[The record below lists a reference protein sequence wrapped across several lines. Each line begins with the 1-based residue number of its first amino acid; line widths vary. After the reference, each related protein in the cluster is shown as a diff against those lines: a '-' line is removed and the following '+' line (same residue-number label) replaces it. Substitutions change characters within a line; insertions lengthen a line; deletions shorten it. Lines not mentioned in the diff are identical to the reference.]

1 MQKISH
7 SLPSLFS
14 DPARQTELVR
24 MMRLEAL
31 QAKHKGR
38 PFVFDEGNLRY
49 MYFNLK
55 SVQSAMKINAPDE
68 LVCGYTRGMM
78 AFLMANPAPQHI
90 LMIGLGGGS
99 LLKFCYRH
107 LPDCR
112 ITVLE
117 IDADVIAL
125 RDQFMVPADD
135 ARLQIIHADAI
146 EYLANINANN
156 NANVS
161 QFDVILLDGF
171 SIEGLVQELNSTSF
185 YASCYAAL
193 SAQGCLVVNM
203 WGKRK
208 FLLPALTA
216 LRTQFEQNVWWCRS
230 LDSYNLLVFCFKSD
244 TTGFTSEMAAK
255 AQQLDQALP
264 LQLEKLNAGMH
275 TLRIQIEAQD
285 QSDVW
290 ITEEYEAREMIA
302 LSRNLAAIMVTDAS
316 LPRNDVEW
324 SLAHQ

>member
-7 SLPSLFS
+7 SLPSLFF

-68 LVCGYTRGMM
+68 LICGYTRGMM

-99 LLKFCYRH
+99 LVKFCYRH

-125 RDQFMVPADD
+125 REQFMVPADD

-146 EYLANINANN
+146 EYLANINASID
-156 NANVS
+156 ATLT

-208 FLLPALTA
+208 LLIPALSA

-230 LDSYNLLVFCFKSD
+230 LDSYNLLVFCFKNGP
-244 TTGFTSEMAAK
+244 TGFTSEMAAK
-255 AQQLDQALP
+255 AQQLDQVFP

-302 LSRNLAAIMVTDAS
+302 LSRDLAAIMVTDAS

-324 SLAHQ
+324 SLTHQ

>member
-1 MQKISH
+1 
-7 SLPSLFS
+7 
-14 DPARQTELVR
+14 
-24 MMRLEAL
+24 
-31 QAKHKGR
+31 
-38 PFVFDEGNLRY
+38 
-49 MYFNLK
+49 
-55 SVQSAMKINAPDE
+55 
-68 LVCGYTRGMM
+68 
-78 AFLMANPAPQHI
+78 
-90 LMIGLGGGS
+90 MIGLGGGS

-125 RDQFMVPADD
+125 REQFMVPADD

-146 EYLANINANN
+146 EYLANINANI
-156 NANVS
+156 NANAS

-208 FLLPALTA
+208 FLLPAVSA
-216 LRTQFEQNVWWCRS
+216 LRTQFEQKVWWCRS
-230 LDSYNLLVFCFKSD
+230 VDSYNLLVFCFKSD
-244 TTGFTSEMAAK
+244 LIGFTSEMAAK
-255 AQQLDQALP
+255 AHQLDQIFP
-264 LQLEKLNAGMH
+264 LQLEELNAGMH
-275 TLRIQIEAQD
+275 SLRIQIEAQD